1 MLTIFM
7 NMWETL
13 DVGRS
18 LDALLARIGNGQEA
32 QAEAAR

>member
-18 LDALLARIGNGQEA
+18 LDALLVRLGSGTEPVAG
-32 QAEAAR
+32 